1 MSGAPVLD
9 GYLLAELVRGGADN
23 LSANAETVNDLNVFP
38 IPDGDTGDNMLLTM
52 QGGVRAAGA
61 GEADLAA
68 VSRRIAQGMLLGAR
82 GNSGVILSQF
92 CEGLAVGFG
101 GVPSADTN
109 AIRTALRSGV
119 QYAYA
124 AVVEPTEGTILTV
137 MRDAAEYACARGS
150 ATPGELLDD
159 FIDEARRALA
169 RTPEQLDVLKKAGV
183 VDSGGAGLLCI
194 AEGARRA
201 YRGEAAPAA
210 ESRTALDRTEVDYSL
225 FDENT
230 VMRYGYCTELL
241 LRLQRAKCDPDAFST
256 DALIAFLQSV
266 GDSVVAFRSGTMV
279 KVHVHTMTPDRVLAF
294 CQQYGEFLTVKIENM
309 TLQHSGTELPDLP
322 VAEPSAAPHRRCGIV
337 AAASGAGVQ
346 AALRTLGADVV
357 IDGGQCRNPSAEE
370 FVRAAEA
377 VNADTVFLLPDNAN
391 AVLAARQAAAL
402 CPERDVRVLPARSLG
417 EGWAALAM
425 WDPDAA
431 DADALEAALT
441 EAMEGVETV
450 GLSRAVRSAD
460 VDGISIR
467 AGDCL
472 AAAGHRALAAG
483 TDGAETLLAAAQ
495 TLDWSRHEAVILIA
509 GAEAD
514 SAQTARITDGL
525 RALRRGLEIYP
536 VDGGQDVY
544 SYILI
549 AE

>member
-1 MSGAPVLD
+1 MSGAAKLD
-9 GYLLAELVRGGADN
+9 GFLLAELVRGGAEN

-92 CEGLAVGFG
+92 CEGLAAGFG
-101 GVPSADTN
+101 GKASADAD
-109 AIRTALRSGV
+109 AIKAALRSGV
-119 QYAYA
+119 KYAYA

-150 ATPGELLDD
+150 ETPGELLDD

-169 RTPEQLDVLKKAGV
+169 RTPEQLDVLKRAGV

-194 AEGARRA
+194 AEGVRRA
-201 YRGEAAPAA
+201 YRGESAAAA
-210 ESRTALDRTEVDYSL
+210 AQQTPPDRAGIDYSL
-225 FDENT
+225 FDENS

-241 LRLQRAKCDPDAFST
+241 LRLQRAKCDIDAFSV

-279 KVHVHTMTPDRVLAF
+279 KVHVHTMTPDRVLAY

-322 VAEPSAAPHRRCGIV
+322 AEPAPAPRRRCGIV
-337 AAASGAGVQ
+337 AAACGAGVQ
-346 AALRTLGADVV
+346 AALRTLGADAV
-357 IDGGQCRNPSAEE
+357 IDGGQCHNPSAED
-370 FVRAAEA
+370 FVRAAES
-377 VNADTVFLLPDNAN
+377 VNADTVFLLPDNGN

-402 CPERDVRVLPARSLG
+402 CAGRDVRVLPAKSLG

-425 WDPDAA
+425 WDPDAR
-431 DADALEAALT
+431 DVDALERALT
-441 EAMEGVETV
+441 EAMEGVRTV
-450 GLSRAVRSAD
+450 ELSRAVRDAD
-460 VDGISIR
+460 LDGLAVR

-472 AAAGHRALAAG
+472 AAEGHRALAAG
-483 TDGAETLLAAAQ
+483 SDPAETLLAAAK
-495 TLDWSRHEAVILIA
+495 TLDWARHEAVILVR
-509 GAEAD
+509 GAEG
-514 SAQTARITDGL
+514 SAEESERIAAAL
-525 RALRRGLEIYP
+525 RALRRGLEVYP
-536 VDGGQDVY
+536 VDGGQDIY